1 MPQPNRDGV
10 QSTCY
15 AVAFKPDGSQLV
27 AAVGSRVLIY
37 NAASG
42 DLLHSLKGHRDSV
55 YTVSYSASG
64 ERFASGSA
72 DKNVIVWTD
81 KAEGI
86 LKYSHNDS
94 VEAVEFNPVTHQLA
108 SATATDFGL
117 WSPEEKSVVKHKT
130 HSRILCL
137 SWTSDGLYLALGM
150 LDGAITLRDKHGT
163 EKATIQ
169 RNAPVWALA
178 WNPSKSEQEV
188 LAVGCWDSTLSFYH
202 LSGAQMGKDKELDF
216 NPTSLSYFGSGEYI
230 CVGGT
235 NRKAM
240 LYTKDGVQL
249 GTIAE
254 GTSWTWAAKQKPK
267 QNYVAVGTNSGQIMM
282 QQLIFSTVHGLY
294 QDRYAY
300 RDNMT
305 DVIIQ
310 HLITEQKVRIKCRD
324 HVKKIAVYK
333 NRLAVQLPNRIILYE
348 LSNDNAFDMHYRAD
362 TKIQKRVDCSLL
374 VVTSHHLVLCL
385 DKKLQ
390 LLNFSG
396 VKEREWTLE
405 SATRYIKVVGGAAG
419 REGLI
424 VGLKSGEVVKVFVN
438 NAFPIQLVNH
448 KHSIR
453 CLDLS
458 ACRTKLAVVDENAA
472 VTVYNLLTS
481 EVLYVGKNANSVAWN
496 SEFPE
501 MFCYSGNGMITIK
514 TGNFPEHQQKLPGFV
529 VGFKSSKVFCLHFV
543 SMQTIDIPQSAS
555 MRSYVS
561 KGQFHEA
568 FGVACLGVT
577 ETDWKFL
584 ATEAMMSGALDIARV
599 AFVRARDIKYVELI
613 DRLEAGKRAGVNEG
627 IFLAEVLAYQGKF
640 HEAARLYAKASAP
653 EKAME
658 MFSDLRQYDEA
669 RKWAQEYAEKAGD
682 LSGRSVQELMQRQA
696 EWCEEANDEEAA
708 CSMYI
713 QAKKFEKALL
723 LISKNGWHD
732 KLLEIV
738 RTVDSEKLLRQAAQ
752 IFREAKNHKH
762 AKEAYTK
769 LGDTKSLVI
778 LHVESEKWDEAFNLV
793 RSHPQHSDEVHL
805 PYAKWLALND
815 RFNEARVAYRQAG
828 CPEQST
834 FVLEQLCHSSVM
846 EKSFADTSYYFYQL
860 ALEAHY
866 ELTNSPSGSP
876 KERDANLAKFNK
888 YYKRAEVYYTYR
900 HIHEYSNAA
909 FTMTFAT
916 TLFNMGRFLLMALAN
931 EEAPHGVRLV
941 SVLQCISKQAEDMGA
956 FKLARHAYDLLH
968 TMRVPRGF
976 QDELDRATIR
986 IRPKPFKD
994 EEGLLPFCYRCGC
1007 VNPLLNREGD
1017 VCVNCGDRFI
1027 RSILTFEPLP
1037 LVRFHLEEGI
1047 SHEEALECILQEP
1060 EDYQAGAAAPAP
1072 GSSVRGRSDDSADVL
1087 RISDPDEEF
1096 LNTVNVEDPFA
1107 RQMAIPH
1114 RPILVDRKMLLGMP
1128 QHEILIR
1135 SLPGQDGSDRQ
1146 YYRVME
1152 SEIPTVLTPSGHFC
1166 EQDEYEMHLLEHGSA
1181 PLCRTPAEEASPVA
1195 LETAQWGSAG
1205 GLAPDSGSQ

>member
-682 LSGRSVQELMQRQA
+682 LS
-696 EWCEEANDEEAA
+696 
-708 CSMYI
+708 
-713 QAKKFEKALL
+713 
-723 LISKNGWHD
+723 
-732 KLLEIV
+732 
-738 RTVDSEKLLRQAAQ
+738 
-752 IFREAKNHKH
+752 
-762 AKEAYTK
+762 
-769 LGDTKSLVI
+769 
-778 LHVESEKWDEAFNLV
+778 
-793 RSHPQHSDEVHL
+793 
-805 PYAKWLALND
+805 
-815 RFNEARVAYRQAG
+815 
-828 CPEQST
+828 
-834 FVLEQLCHSSVM
+834 
-846 EKSFADTSYYFYQL
+846 
-860 ALEAHY
+860 
-866 ELTNSPSGSP
+866 
-876 KERDANLAKFNK
+876 
-888 YYKRAEVYYTYR
+888 
-900 HIHEYSNAA
+900 
-909 FTMTFAT
+909 
-916 TLFNMGRFLLMALAN
+916 
-931 EEAPHGVRLV
+931 
-941 SVLQCISKQAEDMGA
+941 
-956 FKLARHAYDLLH
+956 
-968 TMRVPRGF
+968 
-976 QDELDRATIR
+976 
-986 IRPKPFKD
+986 
-994 EEGLLPFCYRCGC
+994 
-1007 VNPLLNREGD
+1007 
-1017 VCVNCGDRFI
+1017 
-1027 RSILTFEPLP
+1027 
-1037 LVRFHLEEGI
+1037 
-1047 SHEEALECILQEP
+1047 
-1060 EDYQAGAAAPAP
+1060 
-1072 GSSVRGRSDDSADVL
+1072 
-1087 RISDPDEEF
+1087 
-1096 LNTVNVEDPFA
+1096 
-1107 RQMAIPH
+1107 
-1114 RPILVDRKMLLGMP
+1114 
-1128 QHEILIR
+1128 
-1135 SLPGQDGSDRQ
+1135 
-1146 YYRVME
+1146 
-1152 SEIPTVLTPSGHFC
+1152 
-1166 EQDEYEMHLLEHGSA
+1166 
-1181 PLCRTPAEEASPVA
+1181 
-1195 LETAQWGSAG
+1195 
-1205 GLAPDSGSQ
+1205 